1 MHTRIS
7 STALMVGAFAT
18 CFQFPVSGT
27 ATAGLG
33 ADGKVADPREW
44 AASVRWENDLFG
56 GTDRFYTDGVALG
69 VTHTGPSWVDPLV
82 DWLPW
87 GEGRRT
93 VGYDLTQAMLT
104 PADTSR
110 PVPDLTDRPYAGIL
124 SFGIS
129 LHVAGSNSCH
139 GLRLVAGVVGPWSF
153 AEETQREV
161 HRLVGSGLPEGWS
174 HQLKNEPL
182 LDLAYEYRHRFR
194 MAGRREAWLLEVL
207 PAAGGA
213 VGNALTQLQ
222 LGGLVRFGYNVPD
235 DFGVALV
242 RGFGQMPPPK
252 RGQLSEKSSD
262 WGFSLYCGGFGNLVL
277 QDITLDGN
285 LWHDGP
291 GVDKRLLVPAGG
303 LGMSVGNRR
312 FLAAFTYVFW
322 GEEFNGQK
330 EHSEFGAIALS
341 YFF

>member
-7 STALMVGAFAT
+7 STALIVGAFAT
-18 CFQFPVSGT
+18 CVQFSVSGT
-27 ATAGLG
+27 AAAGLG
-33 ADGKVADPREW
+33 SDDRVVDPREW

-110 PVPDLTDRPYAGIL
+110 SVPDPTDRPYAGIL

-194 MAGRREAWLLEVL
+194 MAGRREAWLLEIL
-207 PAAGGA
+207 PSAGGA

-235 DFGVALV
+235 DFGVTLV
-242 RGFGQMPPPK
+242 RGLGQMPPP
-252 RGQLSEKSSD
+252 RRRQLSEKDAD
-262 WGFSLYCGGFGNLVL
+262 WGFSVYCGGFGNLVL

-291 GVDKRLLVPAGG
+291 GVDKRPLVPAGG